1 VARFRLEL
9 GPVPLHH
16 QVYLDLKASIDAG
29 DWQPGDRLPPE
40 RELAASYGCSL
51 ITVRR
56 ALDELSRER
65 RLTRSRGRGTYVSAP
80 PIDRNLQ
87 GSLSFAE
94 EMRRLGKEP
103 ETRLVA
109 ARPQSATETVAAALR
124 IEAGSP
130 TVYLERLRSA
140 SGTPMLLEMVHLSAE
155 RFPGLLQA
163 DLEHQSLYDLLATR
177 YRTPV
182 ARARETLE
190 PVLVPAREARL
201 LGVKPRSLALLVEGL
216 AYSIDGSPVEY
227 GRTFVR
233 GDLSRYFVE
242 RIVVRAAQST
252 DRRGE
257 PDLVAAGITLGHAR
271 QPSDN
276 QASDK

>member
-1 VARFRLEL
+1 MARFRLEL

-65 RLTRSRGRGTYVSAP
+65 RLIRSRGRGTYVSAP

-103 ETRLVA
+103 DTRLVA

-163 DLEHQSLYDLLATR
+163 DLEHHSLYDLLATR

-201 LGVKPRSLALLVEGL
+201 LGVKARSLALLVEGL

-227 GRTFVR
+227 GRTYVR

-257 PDLVAAGITLGHAR
+257 PDLVAAGITLGHSR
-271 QPSDN
+271 

>member
-16 QVYLDLKASIDAG
+16 QVYLDLKAAIDAG
-29 DWQPGDRLPPE
+29 EWRPGDRLPTE
-40 RELAASYGCSL
+40 RELAEKYGCSL

-65 RLTRSRGRGTYVSAP
+65 RLTRSRGRGTYVSEP

-94 EMRRLGKEP
+94 EIRRLGKEP
-103 ETRLVA
+103 ETRIIS
-109 ARPQSATETVAAALR
+109 ARPESATETVAAALR
-124 IEAGSP
+124 IEPGSP

-140 SGTPMLLEMVHLSAE
+140 SGTPMLLEMVHLPAE

-163 DLEHQSLYDLLATR
+163 DFEHHSLYDILAIR

-190 PVLVPAREARL
+190 PVALPAREARL
-201 LGVKPRSLALLVEGL
+201 LGLKPRGLALLVEGL
-216 AYSIDGSPVEY
+216 AFAIDGTPIEY
-227 GRTFVR
+227 GRTYVR

-242 RIVVRAAQST
+242 RIVVRAAHST
-252 DRRGE
+252 GRSNE
-257 PDLVAAGITLGHAR
+257 PELVSSGITLGHSSR
-271 QPSDN
+271 
-276 QASDK
+276 

>member
-1 VARFRLEL
+1 MEEASRPLARFRLEL

-16 QVYLDLKASIDAG
+16 QVYLDLKSALDAG
-29 DWQPGDRLPPE
+29 EWMPGDRLPTE
-40 RELAASYGCSL
+40 RELAGRYGCSL

-65 RLTRSRGRGTYVSAP
+65 RLIRARGRGTHVAAP
-80 PIDRNLQ
+80 PIDRNFQ

-94 EMRRLGKEP
+94 EMRRLGKTP
-103 ETRLVA
+103 ETKLVA
-109 ARPQSATETVAAALR
+109 ARPESATETVAAALR

-140 SGTPMLLEMVHLSAE
+140 SGQGMLLEMVHLSAE

-163 DLEHQSLYDLLATR
+163 DLEHHSLYDLLATR

-190 PVLVPAREARL
+190 PVLVPAREARI
-201 LGVKPRSLALLVEGL
+201 LGVKPRSLALLVEGQ
-216 AYSIDGSPVEY
+216 AFSIDGSPVEY
-227 GRTFVR
+227 GRTYVR
-233 GDLSRYFVE
+233 GDLSRYYVE
-242 RIVVRAAQST
+242 RVVVRAARPT
-252 DRRGE
+252 GHGGE
-257 PDLVAAGITLGHAR
+257 PDLIAAGITLG
-271 QPSDN
+271 PGGS
-276 QASDK
+276 

>member
-65 RLTRSRGRGTYVSAP
+65 RLIRSRGRGTYVSAP

-103 ETRLVA
+103 DTRLVA

-163 DLEHQSLYDLLATR
+163 DLEHHSLYDLLATR

-201 LGVKPRSLALLVEGL
+201 LGVKARSLALLVEGL

-227 GRTFVR
+227 GRTYVR

-257 PDLVAAGITLGHAR
+257 PDLVAAGITLGHSR
-271 QPSDN
+271 

>member
-16 QVYLDLKASIDAG
+16 QVYLDLKSAIDAG
-29 DWQPGDRLPPE
+29 EWQPGDRLPPE
-40 RELAASYGCSL
+40 RELAAKYGCSL

-65 RLTRSRGRGTYVSAP
+65 LLTRARGRGTYVSAP

-87 GSLSFAE
+87 GSLSFAQ
-94 EMRRLGKEP
+94 EMQRLGKEP

-109 ARPQSATETVAAALR
+109 ARPQSATESVAAALR

-163 DLEHQSLYDLLATR
+163 DLERHSLYDLLATR

-216 AYSIDGSPVEY
+216 AFSIDGSPVEY
-227 GRTFVR
+227 GRTYVR
-233 GDLSRYFVE
+233 GDLSRYYVE
-242 RIVVRAAQST
+242 RVVVRAARPT
-252 DRRGE
+252 GRGSE
-257 PDLVAAGITLGHAR
+257 PDLVAAGITLGRAR
-271 QPSDN
+271 LPTSD
-276 QASDK
+276 Q

>member
-16 QVYLDLKASIDAG
+16 QVYLDLKSAIDAG
-29 DWQPGDRLPPE
+29 EWQAGDRLPPE
-40 RELAASYGCSL
+40 RELAAKYGCSL

-65 RLTRSRGRGTYVSAP
+65 LVTRARGRGAHVAAP

-94 EMRRLGKEP
+94 EMRRLGMEP
-103 ETRLVA
+103 ETRIVS
-109 ARPQSATETVAAALR
+109 ARPESATETVAAALR
-124 IEAGSP
+124 IEPGSP

-140 SGTPMLLEMVHLSAE
+140 SGTPMLLEMVHLPAE
-155 RFPGLLQA
+155 RFPALLQA
-163 DLEHQSLYDLLATR
+163 DLEHHSLYDLLATR

-182 ARARETLE
+182 ARARETME
-190 PVLVPAREARL
+190 PAYVPAREARL

-216 AYSIDGSPVEY
+216 AFAIDGSPVEY
-227 GRTFVR
+227 GRTYVR
-233 GDLSRYFVE
+233 GDLSRYYVE
-242 RIVVRAAQST
+242 RVVFRTARHST
-252 DRRGE
+252 GGSE
-257 PDLVAAGITLGHAR
+257 PDLIAAGITLGHTR
-271 QPSDN
+271 
-276 QASDK
+276 

>member
-16 QVYLDLKASIDAG
+16 QVYLDLKSAIDAG
-29 DWQPGDRLPPE
+29 EWQPGDRLPTE
-40 RELAASYGCSL
+40 RELAAKYGCSL

-65 RLTRSRGRGTYVSAP
+65 RLIRARGRGTYVSAP

-87 GSLSFAE
+87 GSLSFAD
-94 EMRRLGKEP
+94 EMRRLGKMP
-103 ETRLVA
+103 DTRLIS
-109 ARPQSATETVAAALR
+109 ARPESATETVAAALR

-130 TVYLERLRSA
+130 CVYLERLRSA
-140 SGTPMLLEMVHLSAE
+140 SGTPMLLEMVHLPAE

-163 DLEHQSLYDLLATR
+163 DLEHHSLYDLLATR

-201 LGVKPRSLALLVEGL
+201 LGVRPRSLALLVEGL
-216 AYSIDGSPVEY
+216 AFAIDGTPIEY
-227 GRTFVR
+227 GRTYVR
-233 GDLSRYFVE
+233 GDLSRYYVE
-242 RIVVRAAQST
+242 RIVIRAAHTSS
-252 DRRGE
+252 RGRD
-257 PDLVAAGITLGHAR
+257 PDLIAAGITLGH
-271 QPSDN
+271 SGN
-276 QASDK
+276 

>member
-1 VARFRLEL
+1 MARFRLEL

-16 QVYLDLKASIDAG
+16 QVYLDLKQALDAG
-29 DWQPGDRLPPE
+29 EWQPGDRLPTE
-40 RELAASYGCSL
+40 RDLAARYGCSL

-65 RLTRSRGRGTYVSAP
+65 RLTRARGRGTYVSAP

-94 EMRRLGKEP
+94 EMRRLGKTS
-103 ETRLVA
+103 ETRIVA
-109 ARPQSATETVAAALR
+109 ARPESATETVAAALR

-140 SGTPMLLEMVHLSAE
+140 GGTPMLLEMVHLPAE

-163 DLEHQSLYDLLATR
+163 DLEHHSLYDLLATR
-177 YRTPV
+177 YRMPV

-190 PVLVPAREARL
+190 PALVPAREARL
-201 LGVKPRSLALLVEGL
+201 LNVKPRSLALLIEGL
-216 AYSIDGSPVEY
+216 AFAIDGTPVEF
-227 GRTFVR
+227 GRTYVR

-242 RIVVRAAQST
+242 RVVVRAARQS
-252 DRRGE
+252 GHGSE
-257 PDLVAAGITLGHAR
+257 PDLVAAGITLT
-271 QPSDN
+271 
-276 QASDK
+276 

>member
-1 VARFRLEL
+1 MTVARFRLEL

-65 RLTRSRGRGTYVSAP
+65 RLIRSRGRGTYVSAP

-103 ETRLVA
+103 DTRLVA

-163 DLEHQSLYDLLATR
+163 DLEHHSLYDLLATR

-201 LGVKPRSLALLVEGL
+201 LGVKARSLALLVEGL
-216 AYSIDGSPVEY
+216 AYSVDGSPVEY
-227 GRTFVR
+227 GRTYVR

-242 RIVVRAAQST
+242 RIVVRAVQST
-252 DRRGE
+252 DRRGD
-257 PDLVAAGITLGHAR
+257 PDLVAAGITLGHSR
-271 QPSDN
+271 